1 MHFFVRVFMLTLL
14 VGFPSLLHISIS
26 YATPNL
32 YIDPPL
38 TSTSY
43 GSVFSVNVSIANV
56 NDLGGWEFKF
66 FYNNSI
72 LSGATAAE
80 GPFLQQGGSTSFFI
94 VSFDNHY
101 NATTGRIWL
110 TCVLLGH
117 VPGVSGTGTLATITL
132 IGVSGGNTTLHLA
145 DTVLGDSQAQPIVHT
160 TTDGTVQITGIFD
173 VAVTAVTPLKTMVG
187 QGYRMRTNVT
197 FTNQGDQDVVFNAT
211 TYANAT
217 EIATIWNLNLAA
229 GKTVN
234 ATFAW
239 NTTSFAKGTYTI
251 SGYAWPVLG
260 ETDTQDNNRTSSIL
274 VTVAMPGDLRSPIGE
289 IDIKDVSFVARGFG
303 TEPGHPLWNPN
314 ADIND
319 DDLVDIKDVS
329 VVAKNFGKT
338 DP

>member
-1 MHFFVRVFMLTLL
+1 MQFFVRVFMLTLL
-14 VGFPSLLHISIS
+14 AGFPSLLHISVS
-26 YATPNL
+26 YATPNM

-38 TSTSY
+38 TNTSY

-72 LSGATAAE
+72 LSGVAAVE

-94 VSFDNHY
+94 VSFDNNY
-101 NATTGRIWL
+101 NATFGRIWL

-117 VPGVSGTGTLATITL
+117 VPGVSGSGTLATITL
-132 IGVSGGNTTLHLA
+132 SAISGGNTTLNLA

-160 TTDGTVQITGIFD
+160 TTDGNVQITGVFD
-173 VAVTAVTPLKTMVG
+173 IAVTAVTPLKTIVG
-187 QGYRMRTNVT
+187 QGYTMRINVT
-197 FTNQGDQDVVFNAT
+197 LTNQGDQNLVFSVT

-217 EIATIWNLNLAA
+217 EIATIRDLNLAA

-234 ATFAW
+234 ATFTW
-239 NTTSFAKGTYTI
+239 NTTGFAKDNYTI
-251 SGYAWPVLG
+251 NAYAWPVPG
-260 ETDTQDNNRTSSIL
+260 ETSTQNNNLTSSIL
-274 VTVAMPGDLRSPIGE
+274 VTVAMPSDLQSPIGKVDMK
-289 IDIKDVSFVARGFG
+289 DIAYVAKRFG
-303 TEPGHPLWNPN
+303 TRPGDALWDPN

-319 DDLVDIKDVS
+319 DDKVDMKDVAIA
-329 VVAKNFGKT
+329 AKNFGKT